1 MQCFSKTGPAGEKG
15 TGICYNAV
23 MKKVISFDLDGTLV
37 DARYGD
43 MVWNVGIPSEYAK
56 RYGLPFD
63 EARAFIRGEYESVG
77 DGDITWYEIEHWLEK
92 FSLDVAPEE
101 LLDRYA
107 DHIAL
112 LPGAREVVDTLGE
125 RYTLVIASN
134 AARIFV
140 EKELGE
146 TGLAGSFSRV
156 VSATSDYGM
165 VKKQEGF
172 FLRLLADLGVLP
184 QEVVHVGDH
193 ALFDHDVPSGLG
205 IESYHIDGHD
215 WQAGQPRRTISGLMD
230 LLEVL

>member
-1 MQCFSKTGPAGEKG
+1 
-15 TGICYNAV
+15 
-23 MKKVISFDLDGTLV
+23 MKKIISFDLDGTLV

-56 RYGLPFD
+56 KYGMTFD

-77 DGDITWYEIEHWLEK
+77 DGDITWYEIEHWLER
-92 FSLDVAPEE
+92 FSLDVAPAE

-107 DHIAL
+107 EHIAL
-112 LPGAREVVDTLGE
+112 LPGAREVVDTLGD

-140 EKELGE
+140 DKELGQ
-146 TGLAGSFSRV
+146 TGLSGSFSRV

-165 VKKQEGF
+165 VKKQGDF
-172 FLRLLADLGVLP
+172 FLRLLAEIGALP
-184 QEVVHVGDH
+184 HEVVHVGDH
-193 ALFDHDVPSGLG
+193 PVFDHDVPSGLG
-205 IESYHIDGHD
+205 IESYYVDGRD
-215 WQAGQPRRTISGLMD
+215 GQEGSRPRRTISGLKD